1 MDQRVNLFRDGNG
14 YLETFM
20 FFVGL
25 LFLLVI
31 FSFRFPLEGFF
42 S

>member
-1 MDQRVNLFRDGNG
+1 MDQWVNLFRDGNG

-31 FSFRFPLEGFF
+31 FFFPVSSGRFF
-42 S
+42 